1 MTDISYKQELLRKTV
16 HLSSL
21 WIPALIL
28 FAPRA
33 VCVGLFALLLSGNIV
48 VEYGYYKRLPFFVNT
63 YGRLFSEML
72 RDKETKGGFR
82 FSGSPYVLGAALAV
96 SALFPTVCAAC
107 AMTVMLIS
115 DTVAALIGRPF
126 GKHKINQGKKS
137 VEGALA
143 FFAAGALVVFGTT
156 VCFQTDGAFLARG
169 LSGVFA
175 AMFAEVYENRLK
187 IDDNLSIPLIVG
199 AFLSLPLF

>member
-33 VCVGLFALLLSGNIV
+33 VCVGLFAFLLSGNIV

-82 FSGSPYVLGAALAV
+82 FSGSPYVLGAALAL

-199 AFLSLPLF
+199 TFLSLPLF

>member
-33 VCVGLFALLLSGNIV
+33 VCVGLFAFLLSGNIV
-48 VEYGYYKRLPFFVNT
+48 VEYGYYKRLSFFVNT
-63 YGRLFSEML
+63 YGRLFSKML

-199 AFLSLPLF
+199 AFLSLPLS

>member
-33 VCVGLFALLLSGNIV
+33 VCVGLFAFLLSGNIV
-48 VEYGYYKRLPFFVNT
+48 IEYGYYKRLPFFVNT

-143 FFAAGALVVFGTT
+143 FFVAGALVVFGTT